1 MGLPRWRARLHILV
15 VASCVQGSQ
24 GMNGVPHGEDDP
36 FLARGRMKWAAPM
49 AWWCNLEDA
58 TKIPPR
64 RSTRARLSK
73 SHQKMAAANSALT
86 ISEGPNKDGRA
97 ERAQRAMHAR
107 FRQIKTRGRERRT
120 ALLILL
126 AVFKRVKFVVKQ
138 LRDSP
143 HFHSE

>member
-1 MGLPRWRARLHILV
+1 MGLPRWRVRLHILV

-49 AWWCNLEDA
+49 AWCDLEDA

-86 ISEGPNKDGRA
+86 ISEGGTEQRW
-97 ERAQRAMHAR
+97 RSRTSGRAMHAR
-107 FRQIKTRGRERRT
+107 FGQIKTRGRERRT
-120 ALLILL
+120 ALFILI
-126 AVFKRVKFVVKQ
+126 AVFKRVIFVVKQ

>member
-1 MGLPRWRARLHILV
+1 MGLPRWRARLQILV

-49 AWWCNLEDA
+49 AWCDLEDA
-58 TKIPPR
+58 TRISPK

-97 ERAQRAMHAR
+97 ERTSERAMHAR
-107 FRQIKTRGRERRT
+107 FGQIKTRRRERRT
-120 ALLILL
+120 ALFILI
-126 AVFKRVKFVVKQ
+126 AVFKRVIFVVQQ
-138 LRDSP
+138 LKDSP